1 MTVRVYVH
9 VPLSPSPSVSV
20 PETKYEVAASGPP
33 TVEIAPVDETL
44 KLEFGTVVV
53 YATGVNG
60 TSVESVV
67 G

>member
-1 MTVRVYVH
+1 
-9 VPLSPSPSVSV
+9 V